1 MEKIN
6 WDDFTRIELRAGT
19 IVEVR
24 DFPEARKPAY
34 QIFADFG
41 EELGVLK
48 SSAQITRLYSRESL
62 VGRQIIGVVNLREKQ
77 VGPFVSQFLVTGF
90 IGESGE
96 VVLAVP
102 ERPVKNGSKL
112 L

>member
-6 WDDFTRIELRAGT
+6 WDDFAKVELRAGT
-19 IVEVR
+19 IVDARE
-24 DFPEARKPAY
+24 FPEARKPAY

-41 EELGVLK
+41 EEIGILK
-48 SSAQITRLYSRESL
+48 SSAQITRLYSREAL
-62 VGRQIIGVVNLREKQ
+62 VGRQIIGVVNFPEKQ
-77 VGPFVSQFLVTGF
+77 VGPFISQFLVTAF